1 VSGWTTLSRR
11 NAGLPPE
18 TELVEGISGHLVIP
32 VKRWIDGRLVEG
44 DDSYWDR
51 AQLETGSSRYGSY
64 SGDRLLDLV
73 DWILFWYPRMPP
85 GSVTRPI
92 QPWPMRLAELEQILS
107 LGRSA
112 WRVNAGGD
120 GLERRLEPA
129 VTSAARHVIAAA
141 PPATQDHLQAAWA
154 AAFGRHLDADKVF
167 SEAIRAVEDI
177 ACPLV
182 EQKKAA
188 SGTATL
194 GTALGEL
201 RNSFAKWELVLP
213 GQDGQ
218 PRDISHLIGMMELLW
233 HSQISRHGG
242 APKSRRQ
249 SPGEAQAAVHL
260 AVILVQ
266 WLSTGVLRRK
276 AGR

>member
-1 VSGWTTLSRR
+1 
-11 NAGLPPE
+11 
-18 TELVEGISGHLVIP
+18 VEGIIGHLFTP
-32 VKRWIDGRLVEG
+32 VNGWIDGRLVEG
-44 DDSYWDR
+44 DRSYWDR
-51 AQLETGSSRYGSY
+51 VQLETGFSRYLGSY
-64 SGDRLLDLV
+64 SDDGLLDLV
-73 DWILFWYPRMPP
+73 DWVLFWYPRMPP
-85 GSVTRPI
+85 GSLTRSI
-92 QPWPMRLAELEQILS
+92 QPWPTRLAELEQILM

-112 WRVNAGGD
+112 WRVNVRGD
-120 GLERRLEPA
+120 GLERRLEPT
-129 VTSAARHVIAAA
+129 VTMAARQVVAAA

-154 AAFGRHLDADKVF
+154 AAFGRHLDPDKVL
-167 SEAIRAVEDI
+167 SEAIRAVEDV

-182 EQKKAA
+182 ERKKAA

-201 RNSFAKWELVLP
+201 RNSFATWELVLP

-218 PRDISHLIGMMELLW
+218 PRDIGHLIGMMELLW
-233 HSQISRHGG
+233 QSQVSRHGG

-249 SPGEAQAAVHL
+249 SPAEAQAAVHL
-260 AVILVQ
+260 AVVLVQ